1 MKDQFAMLA
10 SYNTW
15 VNRRLYD
22 AVSVLP
28 DADYRADLGAFF
40 SSLHGTL
47 NHLLLG
53 DRIWLQRFTG
63 TGEVP
68 AGLDAILFDGFAAL
82 RKARIVEDARIE
94 RYIADLTPE
103 ALCGTLRY
111 RTTRQ
116 PAEIEQRLAPLLL
129 HFFNHQTHHRG
140 QAHGLLTRLTGEAP
154 SFDLLI
160 FQRQTGISLV
170 GGQGCPIG
178 APEQRPGGA
187 GR

>member
-10 SYNTW
+10 SYNSW

-22 AVSVLP
+22 AVAVLP

-40 SSLHGTL
+40 GSLHGTL

-63 TGEVP
+63 IGEVP
-68 AGLDAILFDGFAAL
+68 AALDDILYDDFAAL
-82 RKARIVEDARIE
+82 RASRFAEDARIE
-94 RYIADLTPE
+94 RYVADLTPD
-103 ALCGTLRY
+103 ALAGTLRY

-116 PAEIEQRLAPLLL
+116 PAQIEQYLAPLLL

-154 SFDLLI
+154 SFDLLV

-170 GGQGCPIG
+170 GGQGCAIG
-178 APEQRPGGA
+178 APERRPGRVG
-187 GR
+187 G